1 MPQEAVLPDGTIL
14 EFPDQAT
21 PEQITQA
28 VNEYAKSSQQPQPAQ
43 EPTSETADVAR
54 GLARGMGPVAM
65 GAAAGLVSPIP
76 GGAAMGATA
85 VAAGQL
91 IGDPLVLGLNHFMG
105 TNLRTPTELFGELF
119 TQFGIDPTSTEA
131 GRIAESVGSSVASTA
146 WLS

>member
-1 MPQEAVLPDGTIL
+1 MATIEELSNALVKADAAGNTEDAKALADAIRQMQAPAV
-14 EFPDQAT
+14 
-21 PEQITQA
+21 
-28 VNEYAKSSQQPQPAQ
+28 Q
-43 EPTSETADVAR
+43 EPTSEAADVAR

-105 TNLRTPTELFGELF
+105 TNLKTPT
-119 TQFGIDPTSTEA
+119 
-131 GRIAESVGSSVASTA
+131 
-146 WLS
+146 